1 MVAYLSSR
9 KGVFTDHK
17 DRGLSPEIL
26 FRSMVGNSAGR
37 DFSRTITVSNL
48 LIIRKQP
55 LSNVY
60 AVCVRSNYS

>member
-37 DFSRTITVSNL
+37 DFSRTITVGYG
-48 LIIRKQP
+48 IEFTH
-55 LSNVY
+55 Y
-60 AVCVRSNYS
+60 TEAAVVERICRMRAL